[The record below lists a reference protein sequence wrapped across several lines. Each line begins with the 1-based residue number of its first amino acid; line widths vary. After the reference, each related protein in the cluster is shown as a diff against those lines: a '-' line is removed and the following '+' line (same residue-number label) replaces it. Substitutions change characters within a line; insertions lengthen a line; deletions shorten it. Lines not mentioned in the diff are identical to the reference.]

1 MRRPIMLTVA
11 SLIAAIALVLP
22 AHSASR
28 PVSVKL
34 KRQATLVD
42 QGQAVVVDVQA
53 ACDAGLEVLEAF
65 VSVSQEGVASDF
77 GFFTPVCDGKKHRFQ
92 VRVRAFEGSGFRTGD
107 AFASAFVLVQDPETG
122 ETAQAQDSRRIRIS
136 D

>member
-1 MRRPIMLTVA
+1 MRRPILLTAA

-22 AHSASR
+22 AKGASR

-42 QGQAVVVDVQA
+42 QGQAAVVDVQA

-65 VSVSQEGVASDF
+65 VSVSVSQEGVASDF

-92 VRVRAFEGSGFRTGD
+92 VRVRAFEGSAFRTGD
-107 AFASAFVLVQDPETG
+107 AFASAFVLVQDTETG
-122 ETAQAQDSRRIRIS
+122 ETA
-136 D
+136 

>member
-1 MRRPIMLTVA
+1 
-11 SLIAAIALVLP
+11 
-22 AHSASR
+22 
-28 PVSVKL
+28 VSVKL

-53 ACDAGLEVLEAF
+53 ACDAGLEVLEAH

-77 GFFTPVCDGKKHRFQ
+77 GRFTPVCDGKNHRFQ
-92 VRVRAFEGSGFRTGD
+92 VRVPAFEGSAFRPGD

>member
-1 MRRPIMLTVA
+1 MRRSILLTAV
-11 SLIAAIALVLP
+11 SLIAAIALVPP
-22 AHSASR
+22 AQGASR

-65 VSVSQEGVASDF
+65 ASVSQEGVASDF

-92 VRVRAFEGSGFRTGD
+92 VRVLAFEGSAFRTGD
-107 AFASAFVLVQDPETG
+107 AFASAFVLVLDPGTG
-122 ETAQAQDSRRIRIS
+122 ETAQAQDSRRIGIS